1 MTMEYVIVMAYG
13 SANSKKVLCE
23 AGLMQFFKTLQQV
36 TSVAFSERVVR
47 SQLLFVAQKYAA
59 ARLNHG

>member
-1 MTMEYVIVMAYG
+1 
-13 SANSKKVLCE
+13 
-23 AGLMQFFKTLQQV
+23 MQFFKTLQQV

-59 ARLNHG
+59 ARPNHG